1 MNLILL
7 FYKMNTISIKS
18 VTSKTS
24 DPDRLLLSFP
34 DKISLKRSNKYVAFS
49 NRGIY
54 FTWKIKYSYAKAI
67 NLKFRLQRWMTNFN
81 YLMDH
86 ILYQILD
93 KAYKDT
99 VFHWPVFS
107 RIRKKC
113 AILSLYGS
121 KRVSKNPSSKIFYA
135 VRYSR
140 LFWVYYQK
148 KRSSDW

>member
-54 FTWKIKYSYAKAI
+54 FT
-67 NLKFRLQRWMTNFN
+67 
-81 YLMDH
+81 
-86 ILYQILD
+86 
-93 KAYKDT
+93 
-99 VFHWPVFS
+99 
-107 RIRKKC
+107 
-113 AILSLYGS
+113 
-121 KRVSKNPSSKIFYA
+121 
-135 VRYSR
+135 
-140 LFWVYYQK
+140 
-148 KRSSDW
+148 